1 MEEPDHPKA
10 RRVGPVTVLPW
21 VGPDQSR
28 PRRRPG
34 KESPRCPCWQRASSS
49 PVGVDTHKHTHTAA
63 VVQAVSGG
71 VITQATVPATRPAPA
86 VAGARRP
93 TPRSAGGAV
102 ESSGGD
108 GAGLTR
114 FLQAH
119 GEQVLELDR
128 PSGPSAATAPS
139 LNLLDATRA
148 ARKARG
154 RDQLAQPGRLASA
167 RRCRCG
173 WVARRSAVQATTDPQ
188 RQLQASWSPLPMPSA
203 TGFAA

>member
-1 MEEPDHPKA
+1 MAMLADLVELA
-10 RRVGPVTVLPW
+10 RRV
-21 VGPDQSR
+21 DS
-28 PRRRPG
+28 
-34 KESPRCPCWQRASSS
+34 
-49 PVGVDTHKHTHTAA
+49 HKDTHTAA
-63 VVQAVSGG
+63 VLAAATGALVEQL
-71 VITQATVPATRPAPA
+71 TVPATRPAPA

-139 LNLLDATRA
+139 LICWTRPGQPA
-148 ARKARG
+148 KPWVVTSSPS
-154 RDQLAQPGRLASA
+154 PGRLASG